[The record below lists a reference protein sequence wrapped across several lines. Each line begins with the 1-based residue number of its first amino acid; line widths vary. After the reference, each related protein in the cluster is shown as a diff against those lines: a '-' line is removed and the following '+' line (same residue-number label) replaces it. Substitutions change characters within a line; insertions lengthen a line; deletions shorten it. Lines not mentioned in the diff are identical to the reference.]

1 MIHVSGFQKTRVTWT
16 RPFTSI
22 HYHLMCPLLGKYG
35 KTWTLTCQK
44 CLTPMANC
52 QPPPPGFAPAFL
64 PPHHYDKTKANYSG
78 HSSTHL
84 EKNVDSDS
92 ERHLIHSY
100 SFIWNAKS
108 KAGCNNNI
116 NHLIETSLQFDIIW
130 PHVSVRRFL
139 HLKKQE
145 MIWKTSLVAIGLKW
159 MGHVVRLFRVGAIP
173 NGDPSSRVPYSNSMS
188 SYYENLPRKNIS
200 RVPWTMMYLPMAA
213 LEETKAGS
221 WNEQR
226 AFETFPSYDQVG
238 AVLTLQT
245 KTVLNVRF
253 MIHIEWFFPDSLG
266 DLTSP
271 HSLMT

>member
-1 MIHVSGFQKTRVTWT
+1 
-16 RPFTSI
+16 
-22 HYHLMCPLLGKYG
+22 MCPLLGKYG
-35 KTWTLTCQK
+35 KTLTLTCQK
-44 CLTPMANC
+44 NPWPTR
-52 QPPPPGFAPAFL
+52 QPPPAARHLHFYLLIITTKRKQITQGTRPFTWSVIVAGGKTWKNGFL
-64 PPHHYDKTKANYSG
+64 RN
-78 HSSTHL
+78 
-84 EKNVDSDS
+84 
-92 ERHLIHSY
+92 LIHSY
-100 SFIWNAKS
+100 SFIWTCK
-108 KAGCNNNI
+108 KQAGCNNNPAI
-116 NHLIETSLQFDIIW
+116 ISLKASLQFDIIW
-130 PHVSVRRFL
+130 QHVSVRFFL